1 MDANNFSLFYVVGL
15 KRRPGLV
22 KAWPHSLHALLRQ
35 TKAAI
40 RV

>member
-22 KAWPHSLHALLRQ
+22 KAWPHTLHVLLQQ
-35 TKAAI
+35 TKAGT